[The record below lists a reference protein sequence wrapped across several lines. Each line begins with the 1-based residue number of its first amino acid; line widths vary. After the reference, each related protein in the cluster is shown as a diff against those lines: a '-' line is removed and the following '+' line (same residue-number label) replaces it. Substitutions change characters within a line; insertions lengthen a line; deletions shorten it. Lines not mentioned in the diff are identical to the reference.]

1 MKKLFFLVTMMLF
14 ASGLVNAQEWVGVN
28 ENTPVRIQENLVSSS
43 EDEIVIDVKVGGFF
57 QTAVK
62 TQLGEQ
68 VVISGEDMASMLV
81 AGAPDLPMYPISMII
96 GNTAEMKVSVV
107 ESSYVDIQDIEVEVR
122 TDIISLITKILG
134 CIGILCIE
142 NTLSVYISEVHVITC
157 VLVTSVEDDV
167 SVNI

>member
-14 ASGLVNAQEWVGVN
+14 ASGLVYAQEWVGVN

-107 ESSYVDIQDIEVEVR
+107 ESS
-122 TDIISLITKILG
+122 
-134 CIGILCIE
+134 
-142 NTLSVYISEVHVITC
+142 
-157 VLVTSVEDDV
+157 
-167 SVNI
+167 